1 MARLRPEQ
9 LAPALSKGLAPIYLV
24 SGDEP
29 LLVQEACDAIRQA
42 VRQAGF
48 KDRELY
54 HADAGF
60 DWTQVL
66 SAANSLS
73 LFAEQKLLEVR
84 LPTGKPGDKGSK
96 VLQEYAKAPSPDNIL
111 LLVAG
116 KLDRSALNTKW
127 AKALEQVGTHIQVWP
142 LPPAQLP
149 RWIGQ
154 RLQAAG
160 LKAESSAID
169 LLASRVEGNLLA
181 ASQEIE
187 KLKLLAPD
195 QSVSAELMASVV
207 ADSARYNVFALTDK
221 ALRGD
226 ARGAVKTLQG
236 LRGEGTEP
244 LALLWALT
252 REIRLLVQIGQS
264 VSQGVSFERAA
275 QQARVREQQ
284 KPLLQ
289 SALRRLKPAQ
299 AQQLL
304 RKANGIDK
312 AIKGMRNASPWD
324 ELLDL
329 TLNVAGVRSLHPSND
344 RLSLKLDH

>member
-9 LAPALSKGLAPIYLV
+9 LDASLRKGLAPLYVV

-29 LLVQEACDAIRQA
+29 LLVQEACDVIRQA
-42 VRQAGF
+42 AQRSGF
-48 KDRELY
+48 TERELY
-54 HADAGF
+54 HADASF
-60 DWTQVL
+60 DWNHLL
-66 SAANSLS
+66 SAANNMS
-73 LFAEQKLLEVR
+73 LFSEQRLLEVR
-84 LPTGKPGDKGSK
+84 LPSAKPGDKGSK
-96 VLQEYAKAPSPDNIL
+96 ALQAYAQAPSPDNIL

-116 KLDRSALNTKW
+116 RLDRSALNTKW
-127 AKALEQVGTHIQVWP
+127 AKALEQVGTHVQVWP
-142 LPPAQLP
+142 MSPAQLP

-160 LKAESSAID
+160 IRAESDAID

-181 ASQEIE
+181 AAQEIE
-187 KLKLLAPD
+187 KLKLLAPE
-195 QSVSAELMASVV
+195 QGVSLELMASVV

-252 REIRLLVQIGQS
+252 REIRALVQIGQAMA
-264 VSQGVSFERAA
+264 QGAPFERAA
-275 QQARVREQQ
+275 QPLRLREQQ
-284 KPLLQ
+284 KPQ
-289 SALRRLKPAQ
+289 IQAALRRLPPPQ
-299 AQQLL
+299 CQHLL

-312 AIKGMRNASPWD
+312 AIKGMRNASAWD

-329 TLNVAGVRSLHPSND
+329 TLNLAGVRSLHPSSD
-344 RLSLKLDH
+344 RLALKLE